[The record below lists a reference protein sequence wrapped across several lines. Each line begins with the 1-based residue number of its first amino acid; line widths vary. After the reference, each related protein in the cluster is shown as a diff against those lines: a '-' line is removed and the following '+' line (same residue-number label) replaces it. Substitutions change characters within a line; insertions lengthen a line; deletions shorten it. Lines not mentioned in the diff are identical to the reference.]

1 MHKVTDVHGVHKH
14 GIEDWELPV
23 EHRGLQSD
31 HEDISKTFLVIL
43 ETLNNKPRISRQI
56 LANNKT
62 DTKEKSAEENVWTKS
77 HMIEELSNNEVQ
89 RNSKII
95 LEKEAQ
101 EQNEDTDDNLTS
113 KLKDIVRDFKNETG
127 NIGEELPKDSQNSQ
141 FKKLK
146 DLLKSWPRNTIE
158 SVNEGKEQIKEN
170 NSEENISFKRKEKNE
185 TKTTDIKRKE
195 LKETIKHKQKGISDK
210 KDDKNKEGGTKMET
224 NEIEVN
230 ENNRTKK
237 DVKDKNKGD
246 EKNPEN
252 KNRRSSQVLRTPNSA
267 RTKVKWGAWGKGF
280 VSIASQSFGG
290 GKGKDYLKINLFS
303 MFYFSAFCP
312 SLYKNRYSKRRKTT
326 RN

>member
-23 EHRGLQSD
+23 EHRGLPSD
-31 HEDISKTFLVIL
+31 HEDISVLVVL
-43 ETLNNKPRISRQI
+43 ETLNDKPRISRQI

-62 DTKEKSAEENVWTKS
+62 DTKENVWTKS
-77 HMIEELSNNEVQ
+77 HMIEELSNNEIQ
-89 RNSKII
+89 RNSQIN
-95 LEKEAQ
+95 LEKEDQ
-101 EQNEDTDDNLTS
+101 EQNEVINDNLTS
-113 KLKDIVRDFKNETG
+113 KIKDIVTDFKNETG

-224 NEIEVN
+224 NDIEVN

-252 KNRRSSQVLRTPNSA
+252 KNRRSSQVLRTPNNA

-290 GKGKDYLKINLFS
+290 GKGKDYFEN
-303 MFYFSAFCP
+303 
-312 SLYKNRYSKRRKTT
+312 
-326 RN
+326 